1 MSAAYWWIVLLTYCH
16 VGPVNFHIVSEPD
29 FPNLDFPWSVW
40 EVMLHVS
47 HLAENIRSVS
57 PMMCDRT
64 PNVELFSCS
73 VTVPLSF
80 HLSTLALSLCV
91 PCWLCLS
98 AWFCHLSIIFSVSF
112 SLVWSPWL
120 PHLNYFCFPSM
131 LSLPL
136 FFPCSFS
143 SDTIILSPQNWSL
156 PSIPYGLTYIT
167 HFTGCC
173 VIKDCIQLVTP
184 RAESSMYLSPR
195 SGQTWIAHLNSFWG
209 CASIGYFG
217 MPSFFASPSGPGVAF
232 RLHCMLTKGKRRPVI
247 RLAG

>member
-57 PMMCDRT
+57 PMTCDRT

-98 AWFCHLSIIFSVSF
+98 AWFCHLSIIFSVS
-112 SLVWSPWL
+112 LSPSSGLLDCPIWTTSA
-120 PHLNYFCFPSM
+120 FPLCC
-131 LSLPL
+131 LSLS
-136 FFPCSFS
+136 SF
-143 SDTIILSPQNWSL
+143 LVPSL
-156 PSIPYGLTYIT
+156 LT
-167 HFTGCC
+167 
-173 VIKDCIQLVTP
+173 
-184 RAESSMYLSPR
+184 
-195 SGQTWIAHLNSFWG
+195 
-209 CASIGYFG
+209 
-217 MPSFFASPSGPGVAF
+217 PSFCPLRIGLCLQS
-232 RLHCMLTKGKRRPVI
+232 HMD
-247 RLAG
+247 

>member
-1 MSAAYWWIVLLTYCH
+1 MRSHAACITFSRKYQICVTHDVWQNSKCGAFQLLCDCAL
-16 VGPVNFHIVSEPD
+16 V
-29 FPNLDFPWSVW
+29 FPSVYPG
-40 EVMLHVS
+40 S
-47 HLAENIRSVS
+47 
-57 PMMCDRT
+57 
-64 PNVELFSCS
+64 
-73 VTVPLSF
+73 
-80 HLSTLALSLCV
+80 LSLCTLLV
-91 PCWLCLS
+91 VSVCLI
-98 AWFCHLSIIFSVSF
+98 LSPFYHFLSVSF